1 MESTLHYDLTM
12 IAPTICRLAG
22 LDMPPDMEGKQILD
36 KVIAAAGE
44 VLCGNRIDKILIYA
58 PDALGKVYFDRFPQ
72 VAEKLEKLT
81 SIAVRLQSV
90 MPTKTPVCFASFFS
104 GLYPA
109 EHGITKYEK
118 PVLKVRTLFDIFAG
132 AGRKA
137 AIVAVENSSIDLIF
151 RGRNISYYSEK
162 YDSEVSSRVIKLLKL
177 DLYDLIVVYNQ
188 EYDDAIHRTTPYS
201 RLALRAAGR
210 HHRTFRM
217 LDRIVNRCWK
227 DHDRLLLFAPDHGV
241 HLNTETGRGDHGL
254 DIPADMEL
262 IHFWK
267 FGKGRR
273 NWI

>member
-1 MESTLHYDLTM
+1 
-12 IAPTICRLAG
+12 
-22 LDMPPDMEGKQILD
+22 
-36 KVIAAAGE
+36 
-44 VLCGNRIDKILIYA
+44 
-58 PDALGKVYFDRFPQ
+58 
-72 VAEKLEKLT
+72 
-81 SIAVRLQSV
+81 
-90 MPTKTPVCFASFFS
+90 
-104 GLYPA
+104 
-109 EHGITKYEK
+109 
-118 PVLKVRTLFDIFAG
+118 RTLFDIFAG

-210 HHRTFRM
+210 HYRTFRM